1 MQFTF
6 TFTDTKDG
14 KGVDVQVK
22 RTDEGEGGDAKDSN
36 AAQMVGAILEMLD
49 AVDGDVETSSLQ

>member
-6 TFTDTKDG
+6 TFTDTEDL

-22 RTDEGEGGDAKDSN
+22 RVDEGEDKDASLSP

-49 AVDGDVETSSLQ
+49 GVDGSDKDIKLQ